1 MNEQDYQFLLN
12 LYETKNITK
21 MAQQQF
27 LTQPAMTKRIH
38 RIEEELGCQLILRSK
53 RGVTFTAVGEE
64 VIRYCREMIHMNE
77 QLKSSIN
84 LYQGVVG
91 GSLNLG
97 CSINYCRYRLA
108 DALHT
113 YQERYPLVEIGIRT
127 GRSAPL
133 YRLLLENELSV
144 AIIRG
149 NYVWEEGRLLLSS
162 EPLCLVRSQ
171 GNADRPLSEYR
182 FIGHH
187 TDADEEKRME
197 LWANENGLTLQNTK
211 LWIDDITS
219 CREMAKAGL
228 GWTILPSI
236 CLDNFPGIVTP
247 LYMKDGTPLQRNTYV
262 FYRESQY
269 KLQQVRLFL
278 DILMENAATFPHPS

>member
-1 MNEQDYQFLLN
+1 MNEQDYHFLLN

-27 LTQPAMTKRIH
+27 LTQPAMTKRIR
-38 RIEEELGCQLILRSK
+38 RIEEELGCQLVLRSK

-64 VIRYCREMIHMNE
+64 VIRYCRGMMHMTE
-77 QLKSSIN
+77 QLKNSIN
-84 LYQGVVG
+84 TYQGIVG

-97 CSINYCRYRLA
+97 CSLNYCRYRLS

-113 YQERYPLVEIGIRT
+113 YQELYPLVEIGIRT
-127 GRSAPL
+127 GRSRAL
-133 YRLLLENELSV
+133 YRMLQEGEISI

-149 NYVWEEGRLLLSS
+149 NYTWEEGSMLLYS
-162 EPLCLVRSQ
+162 EPICLVRSIE
-171 GNADRPLSEYR
+171 NADRPLSDYP

-197 LWANENGLTLQNTK
+197 LWAQENGLSLQHTK

-219 CREMAKAGL
+219 CREMARAGL

-236 CLDNFPGIVTP
+236 CLDNFQGIATP
-247 LYMKDGTPLQRNTYV
+247 LYFKDGTPLRRNTYV
-262 FYRESQY
+262 FYRDSQY
-269 KLQQVRLFL
+269 KLQQVHLFL
-278 DILMENAATFPHPS
+278 DILTESVSAFPEPV